1 MLHARSTH
9 RPQGPATVLAIG
21 TAAPSDIAIQAE
33 VPDRIFKGTNRDHLA
48 ELKMKFT
55 RICKKSLFLMFIL
68 SLLHNRRLY
77 MVKNTNDTRFRNRVR
92 AHSL

>member
-1 MLHARSTH
+1 MEHARSTH
-9 RPQGPATVLAIG
+9 RPQGLATVLAIG

-33 VPDRIFKGTNRDHLA
+33 VPDRVFKGTNRDHLA

-68 SLLHNRRLY
+68 SLLYNR
-77 MVKNTNDTRFRNRVR
+77 
-92 AHSL
+92 